1 MIKFDRRSFFA
12 ALAAP
17 FVARFLPKPKATG
30 GLFNPH
36 GNVAAQYERDFGVVW
51 GAKDDLRRVLNTFA
65 PQLGENQGKQRIN
78 RLNV

>member
-1 MIKFDRRSFFA
+1 
-12 ALAAP
+12 
-17 FVARFLPKPKATG
+17 
-30 GLFNPH
+30 LFNPH